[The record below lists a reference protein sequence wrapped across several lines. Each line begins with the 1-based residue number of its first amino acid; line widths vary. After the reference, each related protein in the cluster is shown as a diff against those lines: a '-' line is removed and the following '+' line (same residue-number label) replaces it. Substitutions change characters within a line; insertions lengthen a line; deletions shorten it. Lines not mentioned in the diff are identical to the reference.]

1 MANGWKGLAEQPN
14 GRLLFECPE
23 PYCYHRLLVKDAN
36 DTQHNCPEMGH
47 TTYGWSETVKL
58 VSQIWDMLDEAFDIV
73 KDPNATPEAK
83 AAAGPQCR
91 AYCKTLVLFMTPIF
105 TTDQEVAR
113 EALARWKARQE
124 GVDHFTP
131 GMMHATYKTVMD
143 GEVMYEGNG
152 GWVHDPAFA
161 TGAPRINSEVV
172 KNRMN
177 AALEAAASQSGA
189 EATRLHWQAQGKP
202 AGRGVAAASDKA
214 PPRSKASQQQL
225 PVAHGLDDKKLATFK
240 QFAAGGVTRVELS
253 KMFGITLA
261 QVDAILDL

>member
-177 AALEAAASQSGA
+177 AALEAAASRG
-189 EATRLHWQAQGKP
+189 HQAPLAGTGQARRPWRGGGERQGS
-202 AGRGVAAASDKA
+202 AALQGISAAASRGSRARRQEARDVQA
-214 PPRSKASQQQL
+214 VRCGRRHTSRTQQDVRHHL
-225 PVAHGLDDKKLATFK
+225 GPG
-240 QFAAGGVTRVELS
+240 
-253 KMFGITLA
+253 
-261 QVDAILDL
+261 